1 MTLVEML
8 KRDEGVRM
16 FPYQDT
22 TGRWTIGVGRN
33 LDDVGLSMDEVEYI
47 LMNDIRR
54 ATAEAKKYAWYDGLD
69 RVRKDV
75 VICMIFNLGPA
86 GFATFKNTIADIAA
100 KNYESAA
107 SRMLQSKWSSQVG
120 NRAYRLA
127 AMMRSGAPQ

>member
-8 KRDEGVRM
+8 KRDEGSRR
-16 FPYQDT
+16 FPYKDSLGT
-22 TGRWTIGVGRN
+22 LTIGVGRN
-33 LDDVGLSMDEVEYI
+33 LDDVGLSDDEIEYI

-54 ATAEAKKYAWYDGLD
+54 ATEEAKKYDWYKELD

-75 VICMIFNLGPA
+75 VICMIFNLGPT
-86 GFATFKNTIADIAA
+86 GFAGFKNTIADIAA

-107 SRMLQSKWSSQVG
+107 SRMLQSKWSTQVG

-127 AMMRSGAPQ
+127 AMMRSGAPS